1 VYVINRCF
9 YFTTAVALVTQLYWV
24 DCGRVLYCWFV
35 LFPSGDLWF
44 VLFPSLEERVLYLS
58 PVCELWKSNIFQLYW
73 WNCLLILLFCVIVIW
88 QVLFCLLI
96 LQVFVYWSN
105 WFVILAVCLC
115 VCQLHTVHNFKL
127 IVIKL
132 FQVGEVVSTETPLD
146 FEVKGHL
153 EVKFQISS
161 FFIRLTWNLKKICTL
176 HHRIGKPTLVE
187 VKRSKVKS
195 RSNF

>member
-1 VYVINRCF
+1 MFLFHNSSGSDYPTVLRCLCTGF
-9 YFTTAVALVTQLYWV
+9 YSVGAMISIVTLARREGIAFGSCLWIEKIEHFPSVLVGCKSYSV
-24 DCGRVLYCWFV
+24 CWFCK
-35 LFPSGDLWF
+35 L
-44 VLFPSLEERVLYLS
+44 
-58 PVCELWKSNIFQLYW
+58 
-73 WNCLLILLFCVIVIW
+73 
-88 QVLFCLLI
+88 
-96 LQVFVYWSN
+96 FVYWSN